1 MTKPIIAIVLDH
13 CQDSA
18 ELKYSPRPWYA
29 LRQDY
34 SRLVARLGGLPIL
47 ISYEHHLIDDVLAL
61 ADGLLV
67 PGGDLDIDPECYG
80 QQIMFPNVK
89 PNKPRSKYEV
99 ELVKRSIDQKIPF
112 LGICFGMQSLNVAL
126 GGTLIQ
132 DIELQIPNNVGHSKK
147 NNGGYSHHPIFIAKN
162 TKLYN
167 IADQKSEWQVNS
179 HHHQAV
185 DKLGAGLVVS
195 AKTPDGLVEA
205 IEVVDHPFAL
215 GVEWHP
221 EYQESPIDE
230 AIFKAFIDAA
240 IVKRQTKRPY

>member
-1 MTKPIIAIVLDH
+1 MKKPIIAIVLDH
-13 CQDSA
+13 CEDSA

-29 LRQDY
+29 LRHDY
-34 SRLVARLGGLPIL
+34 SSLVARLGAMPIL
-47 ISYEHHLIDDVLAL
+47 IPYEQHLIDDVLAI

-67 PGGDLDIDPECYG
+67 PGGDLDIDPACYG

-99 ELVKRSIDQKIPF
+99 ELVKRAIDQKMPF

-147 NNGGYSHHPIFIAKN
+147 KNGEYNHHPIFIAKN

-167 IADQKSEWQVNS
+167 IAGEKSEWQINS

-185 DKLGAGLVVS
+185 DRLGAGLIVS
-195 AKTPDGLVEA
+195 AKTPDGVVEA
-205 IEVVDHPFAL
+205 IEVEDHPFAL

-221 EYQESPIDE
+221 EYQESVLDE
-230 AIFKAFIDAA
+230 AIFGEFIKAARG
-240 IVKRQTKRPY
+240 K